1 MSSSLNVDSDH
12 AGDMIAAADADVTAG
27 TAETRLSTEQSPITG
42 PGTQEWRRAGA
53 GRRGG
58 PRPGVIQ

>member
-1 MSSSLNVDSDH
+1 
-12 AGDMIAAADADVTAG
+12 MIAAADADVTAG